1 MEDQISAVW
10 YGFAWSIIGFLLG
23 SAPFAYWITFALAK
37 TDVRLYGDGNPGAVN
52 AWKAGGW
59 RCGLP
64 VLILDFTKSAVP
76 VFAAAV
82 QIGVNSW
89 FLVPA
94 ALAPVLG
101 HAFSPFLR
109 FRGGKAVAATFG
121 IWAGLTLWEI
131 PTVLGLLLSVF
142 VLIQTVD
149 AWSVVFGTAC
159 LALYLLLIGSPK
171 PFLMI
176 WAGNFAILL
185 WKHRK
190 DLGIAPSLR
199 PYIKRVFGG
208 SVERFL
214 S

>member
-1 MEDQISAVW
+1 MDQTLEAW

-23 SAPFAYWITFALAK
+23 SMPFAHWITFALAN
-37 TDVRLYGDGNPGAVN
+37 TDVRLYGDGNPGTVN

-64 VLILDFTKSAVP
+64 VLILDFAKSAGP

-82 QIGVNSW
+82 QIGLNSW

-131 PTVLGLLLSVF
+131 PTVLGLLLAAF
-142 VLIQTVD
+142 VLVQTVD
-149 AWSVVFGTAC
+149 AWSVVLGTAC
-159 LALYLLLIGSPK
+159 LALYLLLVGSPQ

-176 WAGNFAILL
+176 WAGNFAVLL

-190 DLGIAPSLR
+190 DLVTAPSLR

-208 SVERFL
+208 SVARFL
-214 S
+214 N